1 MDDLGRDTNDPE
13 VEPVKQ
19 RLVKQRLVKHVLTRI
34 RRFLPMNMEDQDE
47 EWSSNAN
54 EAIQISIVQPGAE
67 SPKAISTFH
76 PQFTY
81 SVFGDEERIFG
92 YQGLAIK
99 LRFAAHDLYPHVS
112 VSSNAEFKTVGD
124 TKATDV
130 VAVLEEHLP
139 SYAFRKSSSFK
150 ARIQK
155 GASAD
160 TFNPPGQ
167 LIESYSSKGRN
178 FEIWCGELT
187 DASVRLLL
195 ERMQIFIA
203 FFIEGGTALDL
214 DDQEWTLARWR
225 VFFVYEKLTSP
236 PTPTTSAYSIV
247 GYSTS
252 YRFLTYQPTSPSA
265 KTEPF
270 IFPPPPL
277 PISSLPCRARIS
289 QFLILPPHQSHSHG
303 THLYAAMIRTF
314 LADAACT
321 EITVEDPNEAF
332 DDLRDYCDH
341 ARLRANGTLAQIT
354 LRTDLDPKAT
364 AKRVGVRVPSAKLLD
379 KPLLRALRLQNKL
392 APRQF
397 DRLVELHL
405 LSQIPA
411 HNRQAGTARLTQRAK
426 ATDEGDRAYYYWRL
440 LVKQRIYKKNKDVLM
455 QLDRAER
462 IDKVEEAL
470 GEQGGDYERLLRGME
485 GKGDGDGEVG
495 VRRERGKRKVVDDD
509 EDADEDE
516 DGGDDREAKR
526 TRMDEG

>member
-1 MDDLGRDTNDPE
+1 MAE
-13 VEPVKQ
+13 
-19 RLVKQRLVKHVLTRI
+19 
-34 RRFLPMNMEDQDE
+34 QDE

-54 EAIQISIVQPGAE
+54 EAIQISFVQPGAD
-67 SPKAISTFH
+67 SPKALSTFH

-81 SVFGDEERIFG
+81 SIFGDEERIFG
-92 YQGLAIK
+92 YQGLNIK

-112 VSSNAEFKTVGD
+112 VSSDAKFKTVGD

-130 VAVLEEHLP
+130 LAILKEHLP
-139 SYAFRKSSSFK
+139 PYAFEKSSTFK
-150 ARIQK
+150 TRIQE
-155 GASAD
+155 GASAS
-160 TFNPPGQ
+160 TFTPPGK
-167 LIESYSSKGRN
+167 LIESYTSRGRN

-187 DASVRLLL
+187 DPAVRLLL
-195 ERMQIFIA
+195 ERMQIFIS
-203 FFIEGGTALDL
+203 FFIEGGTPLDL

-225 VFFVYEKLTSP
+225 VFFVYEKLAP
-236 PTPTTSAYSIV
+236 PPSPTTSAYSIV

-252 YRFLTYQPTSPSA
+252 YRFLTYQPTLPSPKSQPTLA
-265 KTEPF
+265 SPKSEPF
-270 IFPPPPL
+270 TFPPPPL
-277 PISSLPCRARIS
+277 PISSFPSRARIS

-303 THLYAAMIRTF
+303 THLYAAMIHIF
-314 LADAACT
+314 LADPACT

-341 ARLRANGTLAQIT
+341 ARLLANGTLAQIK
-354 LRTDLDPKAT
+354 LRTNLDPKAT
-364 AKRVGVRVPSAKLLD
+364 AKRIGVRVPSAKLLD
-379 KPLLRALRLQNKL
+379 KPLLRSLRLKNKL

-485 GKGDGDGEVG
+485 GKSEGNGELG
-495 VRRERGKRKVVDDD
+495 VRRERGKRKVVDED

-516 DGGDDREAKR
+516 DVEDNREAKR
-526 TRMDEG
+526 TRTDEG

>member
-1 MDDLGRDTNDPE
+1 MAE
-13 VEPVKQ
+13 
-19 RLVKQRLVKHVLTRI
+19 
-34 RRFLPMNMEDQDE
+34 QDE

-54 EAIQISIVQPGAE
+54 EAIQISLVQPGTG
-67 SPKAISTFH
+67 SPKALSTFH

-81 SVFGDEERIFG
+81 SIFGDEERIFG
-92 YQGLAIK
+92 YQGLNVK

-112 VSSNAEFKTVGD
+112 ISSDAKFKTVGD
-124 TKATDV
+124 TKATDI
-130 VAVLEEHLP
+130 LEILKEHLP
-139 SYAFRKSSSFK
+139 SYAFQKSSSFK
-150 ARIQK
+150 TRVQED
-155 GASAD
+155 ASASIF
-160 TFNPPGQ
+160 TPPGK
-167 LIESYSSKGRN
+167 LIESYTSRGRN
-178 FEIWCGELT
+178 FEIWCGEPT
-187 DASVRLLL
+187 DAPVRLLL
-195 ERMQIFIA
+195 ERMQIFIS
-203 FFIEGGTALDL
+203 FFIEGGTPLLL

-225 VFFVYEKLTSP
+225 VFFVYEKLPSP
-236 PTPTTSAYSIV
+236 PSPTISAYSIV

-252 YRFLTYQPTSPSA
+252 YRFLTFQPTLPSP
-265 KTEPF
+265 KPQPF

-277 PISSLPCRARIS
+277 PISSFPSRARIS

-303 THLYAAMIRTF
+303 THLYTAMVRTF
-314 LADAACT
+314 LADPACT

-341 ARLRANGTLAQIT
+341 ARLLANGTLAQIKLHT
-354 LRTDLDPKAT
+354 NLDPKAT
-364 AKRVGVRVPSAKLLD
+364 AKRIGVRVPSAKLLD
-379 KPLLRALRLQNKL
+379 KPLLRSLRLENKL

-440 LVKQRIYKKNKDVLM
+440 LVKQRIYKKNKDVLI

-485 GKGDGDGEVG
+485 GKGGGNGEVG
-495 VRRERGKRKVVDDD
+495 VRRERGKRKVVD
-509 EDADEDE
+509 EDEDE
-516 DGGDDREAKR
+516 DEDDDVEDDREAKR
-526 TRMDEG
+526 TRTDEG